1 MKTFTNCAEKKAK
14 QFLNLLQGYTR
25 GIRITAILI
34 LLLMGVNNAW
44 GADVQK
50 DAIIYFDNSASQW
63 SYAYHY
69 FAINE
74 SYGYK
79 MTKVNNTLLYVH
91 KRTDNT
97 WGGYSSI
104 RLFATTS
111 SWGDPT
117 ASGLGGYNNM
127 KSYGA
132 NITNTYNNYG
142 FNANNYYYI
151 KPDKKGSTNSHAN
164 ISVGHL
170 GSSYSS
176 LNKTITVK
184 AKVSTDG
191 GNTYDEATSP
201 GTLSASSYQFTAYN
215 YCASATSLSSGKIT
229 CGYTANTTLTA
240 EDATG
245 YTFVGWYNSSG
256 TQQTTTDKTLSI
268 NPTAD
273 ATYYAYYK
281 ANSYTV
287 KFDANGGTGS
297 MSNQSHTYDVSKV
310 LTANA
315 FTKTGYNFAGWNTKA
330 DGTGASYTDKQS
342 VNNLSSTD
350 GATVTLYA
358 QWELATYTI
367 TYDNLKGA
375 TNHSRNPATYNIN
388 TETITFAAPATKPTG
403 YTFKNWT
410 PASIA
415 KGSTGDKT
423 VTANW
428 TASTST
434 VELNQEEATEK
445 GTASVTATYGSA
457 MPAITKPARTGYTF
471 GGYYT
476 GKDGAGTQYY
486 DKDGKSAKNS
496 DLQEDITLYAK
507 WTINSHQLTWD
518 VNGGNALTG
527 DYTSG
532 SVEYG
537 TKITA
542 PADPTRTG
550 YTFNGWSPSPIATTM
565 PDEALTYTAQ
575 WTVNTY
581 TITLD
586 PQNGTGGTTSVT
598 ATYDAAMPSITI
610 PTAPTGY
617 EFGGYF
623 DGDTQYYD
631 EDGKSAKTW
640 DIANNTT
647 TLHAKWTAIQ
657 YRITYENLDGTEN
670 NNPELYTIE
679 DAITFNDPSARNG
692 YTFVGWHPASI
703 TAGSTGDKT
712 VTAIWKEKDA
722 NTVYLRANDMWKADG
737 AKLAVYAWNDSEN
750 TWVNFEYD
758 DCTGDILMADIPAKY
773 TGIKFARLNPQPDDN
788 KNGNNGYNFDNAW
801 NETSDL
807 NIPTDNNNLYDLQ
820 NEYIYLKPNSNWTQ
834 ANARFAARFFKSSG
848 SGEAWKDMT
857 DADGD
862 GYYSCNKPS
871 GYDMVI
877 FCRMNPATKE
887 NKWDNRWD
895 QSKDQKIPNNNLFV
909 VDDGQWGGNG
919 NDNSGA
925 TGNWD
930 NNHWDNSQWTTYTA
944 PTYTVTIK
952 PCENGVI
959 TVSYNGQDYTSG
971 AEDIKILQ
979 VPIHTELNV
988 AFTPKAGYTLTN
1000 PQATYA
1006 DLIAEGIYSIC
1017 GPSTISAQFIPQGTT
1032 KTIYLRPSDG
1042 WLVDDAIFVAH
1053 AWNNKESSDYLMT
1066 TKETDYTGSYSCTI
1080 DSKYDHI
1087 LFARLSPKDKEKI
1100 DVDDVWNKTKDLQI
1114 TDDILDANGYR
1125 FAIQNKV
1132 GGSGSDKDFYD
1143 GKWEENTPIWGLS
1156 ADFNLWH
1163 AEDAIF
1169 RGYPGKV
1176 DILLHSKTHQFVLY
1190 NIKTEE
1196 YCHNNGTYTR
1206 GNSGQWW
1213 SMDGNTQE
1221 NCKLVADVD
1230 KALYHFQMQYRTQ
1243 VGTFKKQISI
1253 TYPNTDVYY
1262 LAYQEGDDA
1271 TSFRKSHAID
1281 KINEGEKEDVV
1292 SFFVDIEKSPY
1303 IYLLDAK
1310 NNILSKHPI
1319 VETGGEHPNTA
1330 MLPGKRNSPT
1340 LSIGSGCGVT
1350 NSGVYNF
1357 VLHQEGNTAQIDAAA
1372 THLYTGNYYIRTD
1385 ASEGGWNDFRQ
1396 ESNQMTYSSYA
1407 ESHSNFNHYFCKW
1420 VENNNGAQSNV
1431 KFTIA
1436 NDYSYSLSDTLNRDN
1451 FIIKDQVDEGCLPE
1465 SANVRFGWDSRTN
1478 EVSRAYI
1485 KGSSTKRFLVLVG
1498 KDDNLKDKKGDK
1510 LSNNEA
1516 TFIDQNN
1523 WIYQVDVTVN
1533 NATQVKLIAEYN
1545 GHTQY
1550 FKGSAEDYTSLL
1562 SSTAANSYKIRLV
1575 YDFKSN
1581 HIITAMIL
1589 DGDKVVTTDDA
1600 LGTDM
1605 MVIRKNQGQA
1615 EQLTFNPDVRKLSD
1629 VGTVYA
1635 VMTFTS
1641 DWINGSKTTRE
1652 RSLYWVSFPFDVKI
1666 SDVFGF
1672 GEYAEHWIMQYYDGA
1687 ERAEK
1692 GLFADSG
1699 TYWKYIFDTNTTLKA
1714 GEGYVLVLDLNKVE
1728 FPHGATEVS
1737 LYFPSTGP
1745 LNTITGELPTAAT
1758 IPEHW
1763 CKIEREWTE
1772 NGKIY
1777 NHEYTDSHW
1786 NLIGVPGF
1794 ADINFDL
1801 NVTKYHFMQD
1811 DASFYYNFNLAESSY
1826 AVEASHVTEFQAMYA
1841 YMVQFAGTIDWTSST
1856 VVGATPTEPKLAAR
1870 RNVDAA
1876 PDKVVLRLE
1885 LAQGEEQ
1892 ADRTFIQLEE
1902 EGATA
1907 EFDLSRDLTKII
1919 NSGANIYTLAGEYN
1933 IQVAGNALPM
1943 EEALVPVGVDIATAG
1958 EYTFRM
1964 PDGTEG
1970 MVVELLDYEANTRTN
1985 LLLSDYTVTL
1995 QKGNNENRFALYIQP
2010 SKSGV
2015 STSIE
2020 NVDEGVNGGE
2030 AVMKY
2035 LIDGKLFIRTA
2046 DGVLYD
2052 AQGHVVR

>member
-1 MKTFTNCAEKKAK
+1 MKNNILKSIF
-14 QFLNLLQGYTR
+14 
-25 GIRITAILI
+25 ISLI
-34 LLLMGVNNAW
+34 LLVGATNAW
-44 GADVQK
+44 ALDFTSGTIV
-50 DAIIYFDNSASQW
+50 YFDNTETQW
-63 SYAYHY
+63 SKIYLRVGKSDYNSAYQV
-69 FAINE
+69 
-74 SYGYK
+74 S
-79 MTKVNNTLLYVH
+79 TKVSGTQNLY
-91 KRTDNT
+91 KYTIPS
-97 WGGYSSI
+97 WGGYEAFSFANSQGWTDNNSI
-104 RLFATTS
+104 YQPWNDNGTVKPNGSYAITGQTEYFKWNLDKMRLFI
-111 SWGDPT
+111 P
-117 ASGLGGYNNM
+117 ASKSNKEHNCQYYN
-127 KSYGA
+127 
-132 NITNTYNNYG
+132 TNVEYNNYQRTVTITSPTNG
-142 FNANNYYYI
+142 SITVTYKDENDDSQSKNSGNFKVAQTCIITVSATPSAGYELKSLKI
-151 KPDKKGSTNSHAN
+151 GGSTHTS
-164 ISVGHL
+164 
-170 GSSYSS
+170 
-176 LNKTITVK
+176 
-184 AKVSTDG
+184 
-191 GNTYDEATSP
+191 GNTYIVRGDVTIEASFAAKTYSV
-201 GTLSASSYQFTAYN
+201 TL
-215 YCASATSLSSGKIT
+215 
-229 CGYTANTTLTA
+229 
-240 EDATG
+240 
-245 YTFVGWYNSSG
+245 
-256 TQQTTTDKTLSI
+256 
-268 NPTAD
+268 
-273 ATYYAYYK
+273 
-281 ANSYTV
+281 
-287 KFDANGGTGS
+287 DANGGTGGTGS
-297 MSNQSHTYDVSKV
+297 VTATY
-310 LTANA
+310 NA
-315 FTKTGYNFAGWNTKA
+315 AMPSATMPTRNGYTFKGYYDATSGGTQYYKA
-330 DGTGASYTDKQS
+330 DGTSNKNWDRTS
-342 VNNLSSTD
+342 
-350 GATVTLYA
+350 ATTLYA

-375 TNHSRNPATYNIN
+375 THSNPEIYTIESA
-388 TETITFAAPATKPTG
+388 TITFTAPTTKPTG
-403 YTFKNWT
+403 YTFVNWT
-410 PASIA
+410 PESIA
-415 KGSTGDKT
+415 KGSTGDVT
-423 VTANW
+423 VTASW

-434 VELNQEEATEK
+434 VTLNQEEATTQ
-445 GTASVTATYGSA
+445 GTTSVTATYGSA

-476 GKDGAGTQYY
+476 EKNGGGTQYY

-527 DYTSG
+527 DYASG

-542 PADPTRTG
+542 PADPTRIG

-586 PQNGTGGTTSVT
+586 PQSGTGGTTSVT

-631 EDGKSAKTW
+631 EDGKSAKNW
-640 DIANNTT
+640 NIAENTT
-647 TLHAKWTAIQ
+647 LYAKWTAIK
-657 YRITYENLDGTEN
+657 YTITYENLSGATHT
-670 NNPELYTIE
+670 NPSTYTIE
-679 DAITFNDPSARNG
+679 DAITFSAPSARNG

-703 TAGSTGDKT
+703 TAGSIGDKT

-773 TGIKFARLNPQPDDN
+773 TGIKFARLNPNPDDN
-788 KNGNNGYNFDNAW
+788 NKGNNGYNFANAW

-807 NIPTDNNNLYDLQ
+807 NIPTDNKNLYDLQ
-820 NEYIYLKPNSNWTQ
+820 NEYIYLKPNSNWRQ
-834 ANARFAARFFKSSG
+834 AKARFAARFFKSSG

-862 GYYSCNKPS
+862 GYYSCEKPD
-871 GYDMVI
+871 GYDWVI
-877 FCRMNPATKE
+877 FCRMNPATTANNWD
-887 NKWDNRWD
+887 NKWNQTTDQGIPDNNCFEITDAHWG
-895 QSKDQKIPNNNLFV
+895 
-909 VDDGQWGGNG
+909 DGEDGI
-919 NDNSGA
+919 A
-925 TGNWD
+925 TGHWD

-944 PTYTVTIK
+944 PTYTVTINATT
-952 PCENGVI
+952 NGTIEVAYGGK
-959 TVSYNGQDYTSG
+959 TYTSG
-971 AEDIKILQ
+971 QTINN
-979 VPIHTELNV
+979 VPIHTELNIT
-988 AFTPKAGYTLTN
+988 FTPKAGYTLTN
-1000 PQATYA
+1000 PQVTYA
-1006 DLIAEGIYSIC
+1006 DQIAEGVYSIC
-1017 GPSTISAQFIPQGTT
+1017 GPSVISAAFTPRGETRV
-1032 KTIYLRPSDG
+1032 IYLRPNDD
-1042 WLVDDAIFVAH
+1042 WLHDDAIFVAH
-1053 AWNNKESSDYLMT
+1053 AWNSDGNSDYVLT
-1066 TKETDYTGSYSCTI
+1066 TKDNDYTGSYSCTI

-1087 LFARLSPKDKEKI
+1087 LFARLDPADKGKI
-1100 DVDDVWNKTKDLQI
+1100 NLENAWNKTKDLEIVESIYTTNNQ
-1114 TDDILDANGYR
+1114 TR
-1125 FAIQNKV
+1125 FAIGDKV
-1132 GGSGSDKDFYD
+1132 GGEGEDKDLYN
-1143 GKWEENTPIWGLS
+1143 GEWETNSPIWGIT

-1190 NIKTEE
+1190 NIKTDT

-1281 KINEGEKEDVV
+1281 KINEGEKQDIV
-1292 SFFVDIEKSPY
+1292 SFFVNIEKSPY
-1303 IYLLDAK
+1303 IYLLDQAGNELAK
-1310 NNILSKHPI
+1310 NPI
-1319 VETGGEHPNTA
+1319 VGTGGDNPNMA
-1330 MLPGKRNSPT
+1330 KLPGKRNADAT
-1340 LSIGSGCGVT
+1340 LHVGAGCGVEK
-1350 NSGVYNF
+1350 NGVYNF
-1357 VLHQEGNTAQIDAAA
+1357 ILHQEGNEAQIDAAA

-1396 ESNQMTYSSYA
+1396 KSNQMTYSSYA

-1451 FIIKDQVDEGCLPE
+1451 FIIKDKVDEGCLPE

-1478 EVSRAYI
+1478 EISRAYI
-1485 KGSSTKRFLVLVG
+1485 KGSSTQRFLVLVG
-1498 KDDNLKDKKGDK
+1498 KDDNLKDKDGNE
-1510 LSNNEA
+1510 LTNNEV

-1550 FKGSAEDYTSLL
+1550 FKGSAEESTSLL
-1562 SSTAANSYKIRLV
+1562 SSTAASSYKIRLV

-1581 HIITAMIL
+1581 HIITAVIL
-1589 DGDKVVTTDDA
+1589 DGGKEVTGDDA
-1600 LGTDM
+1600 LGADM
-1605 MVIRKNQGQA
+1605 MVIRKDQEAA
-1615 EQLTFNPDVRKLSD
+1615 EQLTFNPNTKQLSK

-1641 DWINGSKTTRE
+1641 DWINGSAEPRE

-1666 SDVFGF
+1666 ADVFGF
-1672 GEYAEHWIMQYYDGA
+1672 GEYAEQWIIQYYDGA

-1728 FPHGATEVS
+1728 FPNGATEVS

-1745 LNTITGELPTAAT
+1745 LNIITGELPTAA
-1758 IPEHW
+1758 IVPEHW
-1763 CKIEREWTE
+1763 CNIEREWTE
-1772 NGKIY
+1772 DGKTY
-1777 NHEYTDSHW
+1777 YHKWTDSHW

-1794 ADINFDL
+1794 ADIKDFD
-1801 NVTKYHFMQD
+1801 VTAYHFTPYTPD
-1811 DASFYYNFNLAESSY
+1811 ISFYYAFDLKNSTY
-1826 AVEASHVTEFQAMYA
+1826 TVASAATNFQAMYA
-1841 YMVQFAGTIDWTSST
+1841 YMVQFAGTINWVSKT
-1856 VVGATPTEPKLAAR
+1856 VKGVEPQPKELAAR
-1870 RNVDAA
+1870 RNSNSDE
-1876 PDKVVLRLE
+1876 PERVVLRLE
-1885 LAQGEEQ
+1885 LAQGKEQ

-1919 NSGANIYTLAGEYN
+1919 NKGANIYTLAGEYN

-1943 EEALVPVGVDIATAG
+1943 EEALVPVGVEIAAAG

-1970 MVVELLDYEANTRTN
+1970 MVVELIDFEANITTN
-1985 LLLSDYTVTL
+1985 MLLSDYTVTL
-1995 QKGNNENRFALYIQP
+1995 QKGSCENRFALHIQP
-2010 SKSGV
+2010 QKSGV